1 MVLRKILA
9 GASALVLGA
18 CSVVGVR
25 SGTEEPSFET
35 LDRFGDVEIRRYA
48 PRMAAETLVAADETA
63 SRSEG
68 FSRLARY
75 IFGGNAGA
83 QSIAMTAPVAQQAS
97 QIAMTAPVMATSE
110 RGAAPEKSFTATF
123 VEGETIVAFGMP
135 QDIVPESLPFPV
147 DPRVTIVTRP
157 ETLYAVLRF
166 GGYRSDATIKRKEKI
181 LRERLIS
188 DGIEAAGALVYA
200 GYDAPGTPPWMTRH
214 EVMIP
219 IAL

>member
-25 SGTEEPSFET
+25 SGTEEPAFET

-97 QIAMTAPVMATSE
+97 QIAMTAPVAQAP
-110 RGAAPEKSFTATF
+110 AAGGGYRIRFFLPASLRTPPAPLDAS
-123 VEGETIVAFGMP
+123 VEIVTVPGETV
-135 QDIVPESLPFPV
+135 
-147 DPRVTIVTRP
+147 
-157 ETLYAVLRF
+157 AVLRYT
-166 GGYRSDATIKRKEKI
+166 GSTGPDAVADARA
-181 LRERLIS
+181 RLLAALPPS
-188 DGIEAAGALVYA
+188 RWRAAGEPYSWF
-200 GYDAPGTPPWMTRH
+200 YDPPWTLAPLRRN
-214 EVMIP
+214 EAVVP
-219 IAL
+219 VQPAN